1 MLSRLPLALRT
12 PLFAREDAARSLAR
26 GAVGATLLGLRV
38 RAATSRL
45 GAAAS
50 AWSSCAH
57 AVWVNWAS
65 AMAAWPLLLMVGKK
79 NHHGKN
85 KRKLKPANH
94 GARPCNHVGRQRRRP
109 RGLRYRG

>member
-1 MLSRLPLALRT
+1 MLGRLSLALRT
-12 PLFAREDAARSLAR
+12 PLFAREETARSLAR

-38 RAATSRL
+38 RAAASRL
-45 GAAAS
+45 GAAA
-50 AWSSCAH
+50 ATWCACSH
-57 AVWVNWAS
+57 AIWVHGAS

-94 GARPCNHVGRQRRRP
+94 GARPCNHVGRQKRRP
-109 RGLRYRG
+109 RGMRYRG